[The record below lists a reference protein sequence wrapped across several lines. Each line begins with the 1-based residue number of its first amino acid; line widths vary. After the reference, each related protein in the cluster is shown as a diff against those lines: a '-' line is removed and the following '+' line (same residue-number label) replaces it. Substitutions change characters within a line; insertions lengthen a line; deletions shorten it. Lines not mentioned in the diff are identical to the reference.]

1 MFLDRLSS
9 RIDGVARWRDYEVR
23 RLWTRCLLFVL
34 DRAGCLLRPAATLDQ
49 AGRPLQRILAVRPEH
64 FGDLV
69 LTLPA
74 LQHLREAF
82 PAAHITLL
90 VRPEYA
96 EWIASLKIAD
106 RVWAVDV
113 PWTRREPERGF
124 RPAASVRVPLAATR
138 RCAEQSARPSHPRTQ
153 TTRSGDP
160 GSPASEARPQ
170 RPSGAASEFGAV
182 APPLPPGVR
191 HDLAIVFHGDL
202 RTILLARRHACEVAG
217 YREGGGGFL
226 LAVSGRRDPARF
238 VRQSHLDLVS
248 EVRAR
253 YGGLSSAHA
262 TEPRLDR
269 DLCRAAE
276 ALPAQ
281 LGPYLILHPGAG
293 QPSKL
298 WFAERW
304 LQVAQAGRQWGWGI
318 VLTGS
323 QAEFSLCAEIATR
336 LEPEATGPVL
346 NLAGQTS
353 LAELSALVAH
363 ARAVVAPD
371 TGIIHLAAALGTPSV
386 ALFGPNDPR
395 QWGYASSRHRS
406 LVHPQPCS
414 FCRLGQCPRTDVS
427 RACLRAIDAAEVMT
441 NLQQVVNEERSGK
454 DPRGDSVA
462 LPDQPPALSAS
473 CR

>member
-1 MFLDRLSS
+1 MCWDRLPS
-9 RIDGVARWRDYEVR
+9 RIDGVARWRDYEAR

-34 DRAGCLLRPAATLDQ
+34 DRAGCVLRPAADPERT
-49 AGRPLQRILAVRPEH
+49 GKPPRHILVVRPEH

-74 LQHLREAF
+74 LRYLREAF
-82 PAAHITLL
+82 PAARITLL

-96 EWIASLKIAD
+96 EWITSLEIAD
-106 RVWAVDV
+106 QVWAVDV
-113 PWTRREPERGF
+113 PWTRRESGCEAD
-124 RPAASVRVPLAATR
+124 PAASVRLQPHL
-138 RCAEQSARPSHPRTQ
+138 PR
-153 TTRSGDP
+153 
-160 GSPASEARPQ
+160 
-170 RPSGAASEFGAV
+170 
-182 APPLPPGVR
+182 VR
-191 HDLAIVFHGDL
+191 QDLAIVFHGDL
-202 RTILLARRHACEVAG
+202 RTILLARRHARAVAG

-226 LAVSGRRDPARF
+226 LTISGRRDPNRF

-253 YGGLSSAHA
+253 YGGLPAARPIDS
-262 TEPRLDR
+262 RLR
-269 DLCRAAE
+269 CAAE
-276 ALPAQ
+276 ALPAH

-304 LQVAQAGRQWGWGI
+304 LQVAQAGQQWGWGI
-318 VLTGS
+318 VLTGT

-336 LEPEATGPVL
+336 LDPEATRPVL
-346 NLAGQTS
+346 NFAGQTS

-371 TGIIHLAAALGTPSV
+371 TGIIHLAEVLGTPSV

-395 QWGYASSRHRS
+395 QWGYASNRHRS
-406 LVHPQPCS
+406 LVHPQSCS
-414 FCRLGQCPRTDVS
+414 FCRLGQCPRTDVP
-427 RACLRAIDAAEVMT
+427 RACLHAIDAAEVIT
-441 NLQQVVNEERSGK
+441 NLQQIVNEERSGEELC
-454 DPRGDSVA
+454 GDSVA
-462 LPDQPPALSAS
+462 LPDQPPALGAS